1 VIRALR
7 IPIKGLQ
14 VVAEVFPGLKYQL
27 LRLILL
33 LPQRSDFLA
42 EVGSL
47 NVDDLALGEA
57 FAHFPQLPIG
67 EVAVLIDHDE
77 DRVWWKITQ
86 VVRFFWGYV
95 EHVDGGL
102 ASEHSEDLPLQT
114 EFLRFLDQP
123 SQVPDFHRL
132 KQGRSHAHLRWLEIG
147 SVHHRPGAF
156 QQVDFRTN
164 QLVVLVDLFQEV
176 TLLAQKLH
184 LGPNVLVDVV
194 KEHMRGLSLLDYA
207 GMVVLSSFIS
217 NWIRVVTLGG
227 RADPGVHT

>member
-1 VIRALR
+1 MIRALR

-77 DRVWWKITQ
+77 DRVC
-86 VVRFFWGYV
+86 
-95 EHVDGGL
+95 
-102 ASEHSEDLPLQT
+102 
-114 EFLRFLDQP
+114 
-123 SQVPDFHRL
+123 
-132 KQGRSHAHLRWLEIG
+132 
-147 SVHHRPGAF
+147 
-156 QQVDFRTN
+156 
-164 QLVVLVDLFQEV
+164 
-176 TLLAQKLH
+176 
-184 LGPNVLVDVV
+184 
-194 KEHMRGLSLLDYA
+194 
-207 GMVVLSSFIS
+207 
-217 NWIRVVTLGG
+217 
-227 RADPGVHT
+227 